1 MIKKIKNME
10 QLDLILETC
19 ALVCDTTVEK
29 IKGKERYRKTVVA
42 RQIFCYIARKYFSYG
57 FVEIA
62 KWINKDHS
70 TIIHSTNLVDKM
82 LSLNDPIISIPFSDI
97 LETLKQR
104 MKVEIKVS
112 IIVNDIID
120 PNIILHDIRD
130 RYNCIITHIY

>member
-1 MIKKIKNME
+1 ME

-42 RQIFCYIARKYFSYG
+42 RQIFCYIARKYFSYTLM
-57 FVEIA
+57 EIA
-62 KWINKDHS
+62 NWINKDHS
-70 TIIHSTNLVDKM
+70 TVIHSTSLVDKM
-82 LSLNDPIISIPFSDI
+82 LSLDDPIVTNPFKDI
-97 LETLKQR
+97 LEALKQR
-104 MKVEIKVS
+104 MRVEIKVS

-130 RYNCIITHIY
+130 RYNCIISPIY